1 MVRCFVLLTC
11 LHVCRGVLG
20 LCDDQTLKGQRPK
33 DINGFETSCQWI
45 LIACTEANLC
55 ASISPVPFGPWG
67 WRLRRGRGRWARG
80 CRTGRSTPTPTATT
94 GMTSAPENE
103 QTCTSAITT
112 VWALDREHVR
122 THVVWVACMLH
133 PINMFLYW
141 RQRPLLSLQ
150 YSLRSDV
157 SL

>member
-122 THVVWVACMLH
+122 THRRVGC
-133 PINMFLYW
+133 LYVTSH
-141 RQRPLLSLQ
+141 QHVLVLATATFTQSTVQ
-150 YSLRSDV
+150 SKK
-157 SL
+157 